1 MKNVVLM
8 YLAMMQA
15 ISCYPQTK
23 NVDSPWLNYFTE
35 IDIPVSF
42 VRLTQGKEI
51 LPYDIT
57 LKYFYDNKP
66 ELMEYKEIA
75 TNMDDNT
82 ETIYDEIIKI
92 IPCYYYTVSDMEF
105 VVYEELA
112 EEETLQLGILRN
124 GMLNDKL
131 TLYYTDEFEL
141 QTTISKIYGEIIY
154 IFEYNS
160 LMPYELDGSGNVTR
174 INIKAYIIDQETNKF
189 ALAREDVIYS
199 KTEKYLFSKYKEV
212 PDSIK
217 AQDPFYKY

>member
-8 YLAMMQA
+8 CLAMMQA
-15 ISCYPQTK
+15 ISCCPQTK
-23 NVDSPWLNYFTE
+23 DVDSPLLKYFTE
-35 IDIPVSF
+35 IDIPISF
-42 VRLTQGKEI
+42 VDITDERTI
-51 LPYDIT
+51 LSYDTT
-57 LKYFYDNKP
+57 LKYFFNSNP

-189 ALAREDVIYS
+189 TLTREDVIYS